1 MDIQNRKELKAA
13 ADRSL
18 ASVAYDPKKLVL
30 LYTGVT
36 LLFSLLISALDFLLG
51 DQIAGTGG
59 LGGMGLRSVL
69 STVQSVLRLANLA
82 VLPFWEIGYVF
93 VALRWSRS
101 ETAEPKHLLE
111 GFRLWGPFLRLTLLQ
126 AAIYFGIAIACFY
139 LSMQIFLVTP
149 FAAPLYEIAG
159 TLTNETTIDIAT
171 QSAILEAY
179 TPMLVMFLV
188 IYLVVSTPF
197 MYQYRMASYAL
208 LDDPNGRALAAL
220 RTSRR
225 MMRGNRF
232 HLFQL
237 DLSFWWFYG
246 LQCLLMVVCYGDL
259 FLPLV
264 GVTLPFSE
272 SVSYF
277 LFYCLSL
284 IMQLGLYVWARNKL
298 EVTYAHA
305 YGSLRD
311 ETIVESQPLIPKTQ
325 PWHYE

>member
-18 ASVAYDPKKLVL
+18 ASAAYDPKKLVL
-30 LYTGVT
+30 LYTSVT

-69 STVQSVLRLANLA
+69 STAQSVLRLANTV
-82 VLPFWEIGYVF
+82 VLPFWEIGYIFAV
-93 VALRWSRS
+93 LRWSRS
-101 ETAEPKHLLE
+101 EPAAPKHLLE
-111 GFRLWGPFLRLTLLQ
+111 GFRRWGPFLRLTLLQ
-126 AAIYFGIAIACFY
+126 AAIYVGIAIVCLY
-139 LSMQIFLVTP
+139 LAMQIFLVTP

-159 TLTNETTIDIAT
+159 TLTTETVLDAAT
-171 QSAILEAY
+171 QYAIMDAY
-179 TPMLVMFLV
+179 MPMLGMFLV
-188 IYLVVSTPF
+188 IYLVAAIPF

-220 RTSRR
+220 RTSRH

-232 HLFQL
+232 SLFRL

-246 LQCLLMVVCYGDL
+246 LQFLLMVVCYGDL
-259 FLPLV
+259 LLPLV

-272 SVSYF
+272 TVSFF

-284 IMQLGLYVWARNKL
+284 ILQLALYVWARNKL
-298 EVTYAHA
+298 ETTYAHA
-305 YGSLRD
+305 YGALKN
-311 ETIVESQPLIPKTQ
+311 EPIVESQPVVPKNQ
-325 PWHYE
+325 PWRYE